1 MKKPKRLFDFL
12 EYQLNNPLDK
22 SINTKYDGKWVS
34 LSTPDFFEKVQIVS
48 RKLIEIGIKKGDKI
62 ALISTQNRTEWC
74 IVDNSILQIGG
85 VTVPI
90 YPTISEKEFQYVLN
104 HSESKIC
111 FVSDKDLFNK
121 IHKIKD
127 KTKLKKIYSFDEFQ
141 NCSNWNL
148 LFENDNKSLQGKVN
162 VKKKEVIPDD
172 LATIIYT
179 SGTTG
184 VPKGVMLTHRNIV
197 SNILSASKRLPPMEN
212 KNKALSFLPLC
223 HIFERIIIYMY
234 YYSRVEIYFAESLE
248 TISENLNEI
257 KPFYMTAVPRL
268 IEKIF
273 DKIEGKAEEFKV
285 VKKSLYKWSIS
296 IADRFEIEKQNRI
309 FYNIKLMI
317 ARFLV
322 FSKWKNALGG
332 KLELICSGSA
342 PLQPRLA
349 KIFTAA
355 GIKIMEGY
363 GLTESSPVISI
374 SEPIKGG
381 TKFGYVGKIIEGI
394 EVKIAK
400 DGEILCKG
408 PNVMK
413 GYYKNSK
420 LTSETIKNGFLH
432 TGDIGK
438 IDKDGFLK
446 ITDRKKQLFKT
457 SGGKY
462 IAPQVIENKM
472 KRSPFIEQI
481 MVIGEGERMPSAII
495 QPDFEYI
502 KKWLQKNK
510 FNFLDDFKNIC
521 EKEEL
526 LIKITHEIDRI
537 NQEFG
542 DWERIKKFELTPQIW
557 SIENGLLTP
566 TMKLKR
572 KSILKKFIH
581 LKEKIY
587 S

>member
-1 MKKPKRLFDFL
+1 MKKPKRLFEFL
-12 EYQLNNPLDK
+12 EYQLENPLGK
-22 SINTKYDGKWVS
+22 SINTKYNGEWES
-34 LSTPDFFEKVQIVS
+34 LSTNDFYEKVQILS

-74 IVDNSILQIGG
+74 IADNSVLQIGA

-90 YPTISEKEFQYVLN
+90 YPTISKSEFQYVLN

-111 FVSDKDLFNK
+111 FVSDKDIFDKVNQ
-121 IHKIKD
+121 IKN
-127 KTKLKKIYSFDEFQ
+127 KTKLEKIYSFEEFE
-141 NCSNWNL
+141 NCKNWNL
-148 LFENDNKSLQGKVN
+148 LFENDNKSLKGELISRMNN
-162 VKKKEVIPDD
+162 VLPDD

-184 VPKGVMLTHRNIV
+184 IPKGVMLTHRNIV
-197 SNILSASKRLPPMEN
+197 SNILSASKRLPSMEN

-248 TISENLNEI
+248 TISENLKEV

-273 DKIEGKAEEFKV
+273 DKIESKAEEFTGI
-285 VKKSLYKWSIS
+285 KKSLYKWSIS
-296 IADRFEIEKQNRI
+296 IADKFSIEKQNGI
-309 FYNIKLMI
+309 FYNFKLEI
-317 ARFLV
+317 AKFLV
-322 FSKWKNALGG
+322 FSKWKSALGG
-332 KLELICSGSA
+332 SLELICSGSA

-355 GIKIMEGY
+355 GIQIIEGY
-363 GLTESSPVISI
+363 GLTETSPVISI
-374 SEPIKGG
+374 SETKKGG

-413 GYYKNSK
+413 GYFKDSK
-420 LTSETIKNGFLH
+420 LTSKTIKNGFLH
-432 TGDIGK
+432 TGDIGE
-438 IDKDGFLK
+438 IDDEGFLK

-462 IAPQVIENKM
+462 IAPQVIENRM

-481 MVIGEGERMPSAII
+481 MVIGEGEKMPSALI

-502 KKWLQKNK
+502 KSWFLKNK
-510 FNFLDDFKNIC
+510 INILDDFEIIC
-521 EKEEL
+521 GNKEL
-526 LIKITHEIDRI
+526 LIKINEEINNI
-537 NQEFG
+537 NKEFG
-542 DWERIKKFELTPQIW
+542 DWERIKKFELTPQVW

-572 KSILKKFIH
+572 KSR
-581 LKEKIY
+581 
-587 S
+587 SSTR

>member
-12 EYQLNNPLDK
+12 ECQLGDPIDK
-22 SINTKYDGKWVS
+22 SINTKYNGKWES
-34 LSTPDFFEKVQIVS
+34 LSTNEFYENVQIIS

-74 IVDNSILQIGG
+74 IADNSILQIGA

-90 YPTISEKEFQYVLN
+90 YPTISKDEFQYVLN

-111 FVSDKDLFNK
+111 FVSDKEIFDK
-121 IHKIKD
+121 INQIMN
-127 KTKLKKIYSFDEFQ
+127 KTKLEKIYSFEKFET
-141 NCSNWNL
+141 CPNWNQ
-148 LFENDNKSLQGKVN
+148 LFENDNKSLKGKVILRMKN
-162 VKKKEVIPDD
+162 VLPDD

-184 VPKGVMLTHRNIV
+184 IPKGVMLTHKNIV
-197 SNILSASKRLPPMEN
+197 SNILSASKRLPNMQN
-212 KNKALSFLPLC
+212 KNRALSFLPLC

-248 TISENLNEI
+248 TISENLKEI

-273 DKIEGKAEEFKV
+273 DKIESKADEFIGI
-285 VKKSLYKWSIS
+285 KKSLYKWSIS
-296 IADRFEIEKQNRI
+296 IADRFSIEKKNSI
-309 FYNIKLMI
+309 FYNFKLEI
-317 ARFLV
+317 ARFFV
-322 FSKWKNALGG
+322 FSKWKKALGG
-332 KLELICSGSA
+332 RLELICSGSA

-355 GIKIMEGY
+355 GIQIMEGY
-363 GLTESSPVISI
+363 GLTETSPVISI
-374 SEPIKGG
+374 SEARKGG

-394 EVKIAK
+394 DVKIAK

-413 GYYKNSK
+413 GYFKDPK
-420 LTSETIKNGFLH
+420 LTSKTIKNGFLH
-432 TGDIGK
+432 TGDIGE
-438 IDKDGFLK
+438 IDNEGFLK

-481 MVIGEGERMPSAII
+481 MVIGEGEKMPSALI
-495 QPDFEYI
+495 QPDFEYV
-502 KKWLQKNK
+502 KNWLPKNQINILD
-510 FNFLDDFKNIC
+510 NFRNIC
-521 EKEEL
+521 ENKEL
-526 LIKITHEIDRI
+526 LIKIDGEIKKI
-537 NQEFG
+537 NKEFG
-542 DWERIKKFELTPQIW
+542 DWERIKKFELTPEIW

-566 TMKLKR
+566 TLKLKR
-572 KSILKKFIH
+572 KSILKKFNY

>member
-34 LSTPDFFEKVQIVS
+34 LSTHDFFEKVQIVS

-111 FVSDKDLFNK
+111 FVSDKDVFDK

-127 KTKLKKIYSFDEFQ
+127 KTKLKKIYSFEEFQ

-148 LFENDNKSLQGKVN
+148 LFENDNKSLQDKVN
-162 VKKKEVIPDD
+162 IKKEEVIPDD

-273 DKIEGKAEEFKV
+273 DKIEGKAEEFKG

-296 IADRFEIEKQNRI
+296 IADRFDIEKQNRI

-481 MVIGEGERMPSAII
+481 MVIGEGEKMPSALI

>member
-1 MKKPKRLFDFL
+1 MKKPKRLFEFL

-22 SINTKYDGKWVS
+22 SINTKYNGKWLS
-34 LSTPDFFEKVQIVS
+34 LSTHDFFEKVQIVS

-111 FVSDKDLFNK
+111 FVSDKDVFDK

-197 SNILSASKRLPPMEN
+197 SNILSASKRLPAMEN

-273 DKIEGKAEEFKV
+273 DKIEGKAEEFKG

-296 IADRFEIEKQNRI
+296 IADRFDIEKQNRI

-420 LTSETIKNGFLH
+420 LTSETIKNNFLH

-481 MVIGEGERMPSAII
+481 MVIGEGEKMPSALI

-502 KKWLQKNK
+502 KKWLRKNK

-521 EKEEL
+521 EKKEL
-526 LIKITHEIDRI
+526 LIKITREIDKI
-537 NQEFG
+537 NEEFG
-542 DWERIKKFELTPQIW
+542 DWERIKKFELTPQKW

>member
-1 MKKPKRLFDFL
+1 VKKPKRLFDFL
-12 EYQLNNPLDK
+12 EYQLENPLDK
-22 SINTKYDGKWVS
+22 SINTKYEGKWES
-34 LSTPDFFEKVQIVS
+34 LSTTDFYEKVQIIS

-74 IVDNSILQIGG
+74 IADNSILQIGA

-90 YPTISEKEFQYVLN
+90 YPTISINEFQYVLN

-111 FVSDKDLFNK
+111 FVSDKDIFNK
-121 IHKIKD
+121 INQIKK
-127 KTKLKKIYSFDEFQ
+127 KTKLEKIYSFEKFQ
-141 NCSNWNL
+141 NCPSWNQ
-148 LFENDNKSLQGKVN
+148 LFENDNKSMKG
-162 VKKKEVIPDD
+162 EVILRMNNVSPDD

-184 VPKGVMLTHRNIV
+184 IPKGVMLTHKNIV
-197 SNILSASKRLPPMEN
+197 SNILSASKRLPPMED

-248 TISENLNEI
+248 TISENLKEVR
-257 KPFYMTAVPRL
+257 PFYMTAVPRL

-273 DKIEGKAEEFKV
+273 DKIESKAEGFTGI
-285 VKKSLYKWSIS
+285 KKSLYKWSIS
-296 IADRFEIEKQNRI
+296 IADRFSIERRNGTL
-309 FYNIKLMI
+309 YNLKLKL
-317 ARFLV
+317 AKFLV
-322 FSKWKNALGG
+322 FSKWKSALGG
-332 KLELICSGSA
+332 RLELICSGSA
-342 PLQPRLA
+342 PLQPRLS

-355 GIKIMEGY
+355 GIQIMEGY
-363 GLTESSPVISI
+363 GLTETSPVISI
-374 SEPIKGG
+374 SESKKGG

-413 GYYKNSK
+413 GYFKDPK
-420 LTSETIKNGFLH
+420 LTSKTIKNGFLH
-432 TGDIGK
+432 TGDIGE
-438 IDKDGFLK
+438 IDNEGFLK

-462 IAPQVIENKM
+462 IAPQVIENRM

-481 MVIGEGERMPSAII
+481 MVIGEGEKMPSALI

-502 KKWLQKNK
+502 KNWLPGNKTKN
-510 FNFLDDFKNIC
+510 LDDFKNIC
-521 EKEEL
+521 KNKEL
-526 LIKITHEIDRI
+526 LIKIDEEIRKI
-537 NQEFG
+537 NNEFG
-542 DWERIKKFELTPQIW
+542 DWERIKKFELTPEIW
-557 SIENGLLTP
+557 SIDNGLLTP

-572 KSILKKFIH
+572 KSIIKKFIH

-587 S
+587 T

>member
-12 EYQLNNPLDK
+12 EYQLNNPLEK

-34 LSTPDFFEKVQIVS
+34 LSTHDFFEKVQIVS

-111 FVSDKDLFNK
+111 FVSDKDVFDK
-121 IHKIKD
+121 INKIKD
-127 KTKLKKIYSFDEFQ
+127 KTKLKKIYSFEEFQ

-162 VKKKEVIPDD
+162 IKKEEVIPDD

-273 DKIEGKAEEFKV
+273 DKIEGKAEEFKG

-296 IADRFEIEKQNRI
+296 IADRFDIKKQNRI
-309 FYNIKLMI
+309 FYNIKLRL

-342 PLQPRLA
+342 PLQPRLT

-355 GIKIMEGY
+355 GIRIMEGY

-381 TKFGYVGKIIEGI
+381 TKFGYVGKIIEGV

-481 MVIGEGERMPSAII
+481 MVIGEGEKMPSALI

-510 FNFLDDFKNIC
+510 FNFLNDFKDIC
-521 EKEEL
+521 KKEEL
-526 LIKITHEIDRI
+526 LIKITNEIDKI
-537 NQEFG
+537 NEEFG
-542 DWERIKKFELTPQIW
+542 DWERIKKFELTPEIW

>member
-34 LSTPDFFEKVQIVS
+34 LSTHDFFEKVQIVS

-111 FVSDKDLFNK
+111 FVSDKNVFDK

-162 VKKKEVIPDD
+162 LKKKEVISDD

-273 DKIEGKAEEFKV
+273 DKIEGKAEEFKG

-296 IADRFEIEKQNRI
+296 IADRFDIEKQNRI

-420 LTSETIKNGFLH
+420 LTSETIKNDFLH

-481 MVIGEGERMPSAII
+481 MVIGEGEKMPSALI

-521 EKEEL
+521 KKEEL
-526 LIKITHEIDRI
+526 LIKITREIDKI
-537 NQEFG
+537 NEEFG

>member
-34 LSTPDFFEKVQIVS
+34 LSTHDFFEKVQIVS

-111 FVSDKDLFNK
+111 FVSDKDVFDK

-273 DKIEGKAEEFKV
+273 DKIEGKAEEFKG

-296 IADRFEIEKQNRI
+296 IADRFDIEKQNRI

-420 LTSETIKNGFLH
+420 LTSETIKNDFLH
-432 TGDIGK
+432 TGDIGE

-481 MVIGEGERMPSAII
+481 MVIGEGEKMPSALI

-521 EKEEL
+521 KKEEL
-526 LIKITHEIDRI
+526 LIKITHEIDKI

>member
-34 LSTPDFFEKVQIVS
+34 LSTHDFFEKVQIVS

-111 FVSDKDLFNK
+111 FVSDKDVFDK

-162 VKKKEVIPDD
+162 IKKKEVIPDD

-273 DKIEGKAEEFKV
+273 DKIEGKAEEFKG

-296 IADRFEIEKQNRI
+296 IADRFDIEKQNRI

-481 MVIGEGERMPSAII
+481 MVIGEGEKMPSALI

-521 EKEEL
+521 KKEEL
-526 LIKITHEIDRI
+526 LIKITHEIDKI
-537 NQEFG
+537 NEEFG

>member
-12 EYQLNNPLDK
+12 EYQLNYPLDK

-34 LSTPDFFEKVQIVS
+34 LSTHDFFEKVQVVS

-111 FVSDKDLFNK
+111 FVSDKDVFDK

-273 DKIEGKAEEFKV
+273 DKIEGKAEEFKG

-296 IADRFEIEKQNRI
+296 IADRFDIEKQNRI

-349 KIFTAA
+349 RIFTAA

-481 MVIGEGERMPSAII
+481 MVIGEGEKMPSALI

-526 LIKITHEIDRI
+526 LIKITREIDKI

-572 KSILKKFIH
+572 KSILKKYIH

>member
-34 LSTPDFFEKVQIVS
+34 LSTHDFFEKVQIVS

-111 FVSDKDLFNK
+111 FVSDKDVFDK

-127 KTKLKKIYSFDEFQ
+127 KTKLKKIYSFEEFQ

-162 VKKKEVIPDD
+162 IKKEEVIPDD

-257 KPFYMTAVPRL
+257 RPFYMTAVPRL

-273 DKIEGKAEEFKV
+273 DKIEGKAEEFKG

-296 IADRFEIEKQNRI
+296 IADRFDIEKQNRI

-420 LTSETIKNGFLH
+420 LTSETIKNDFLH

-481 MVIGEGERMPSAII
+481 MVIGEGEKMPSALI

-521 EKEEL
+521 KKEEL
-526 LIKITHEIDRI
+526 LIKITREIDKI
-537 NQEFG
+537 NEEFG

>member
-12 EYQLNNPLDK
+12 EYQLATPLEK
-22 SINTKYDGKWVS
+22 SINTKYNGNWES
-34 LSTPDFFEKVQIVS
+34 MSTKDFYEKVQVIS
-48 RKLIEIGIKKGDKI
+48 RKLVEIGVKKGDKI

-74 IVDNSILQIGG
+74 IVDNSILQIGA

-90 YPTISEKEFQYVLN
+90 YPTISKSEFQYVLN
-104 HSESKIC
+104 HSESKMC
-111 FVSDKDLFNK
+111 FVSDKDIFDK
-121 IHKIKD
+121 VDQIKSE
-127 KTKLKKIYSFDEFQ
+127 TKLEKIYSFDEFE
-141 NCSNWNL
+141 NCTNWNL
-148 LFENDNKSLQGKVN
+148 LFENDDKSLNNKVN
-162 VKKKEVIPDD
+162 FRMKNVLPSD

-184 VPKGVMLTHRNIV
+184 TPKGVMLTHENMV
-197 SNILSASKRLPPMEN
+197 SNILSASKRLPDMEN
-212 KNKALSFLPLC
+212 KNRAISFLPLC

-234 YYSRVEIYFAESLE
+234 YYSRVEIYFAESLDS
-248 TISENLNEI
+248 ISDNLKEV
-257 KPFYMTAVPRL
+257 KPYYMTAVPRL

-273 DKIEGKAEEFKV
+273 DKIEGKAEEFRGI
-285 VKKSLYKWSIS
+285 KKSLYKWSIS
-296 IADRFEIEKQNRI
+296 IADRFDIEKKNGI
-309 FYNIKLMI
+309 FYNFKLEI
-317 ARFLV
+317 AKYLV
-322 FSKWKNALGG
+322 FSKWKQALGG

-355 GIKIMEGY
+355 GIQIMEGY

-374 SEPIKGG
+374 SESKKGG

-413 GYYKNSK
+413 GYFKDSK
-420 LTSETIKNGFLH
+420 LTSKTIKNGFLH
-432 TGDIGK
+432 TGDIGEF
-438 IDKDGFLK
+438 DKDGFLK

-481 MVIGEGERMPSAII
+481 MVIGEGEKMPSALI
-495 QPDFEYI
+495 QPDFEYVRNWLLKNKSTFSDDLKNISTNKDLLLKIELEI
-502 KKWLQKNK
+502 KK
-510 FNFLDDFKNIC
+510 
-521 EKEEL
+521 
-526 LIKITHEIDRI
+526 I
-537 NQEFG
+537 NEEFG
-542 DWERIKKFELTPQIW
+542 DWERIKKFEITPEIW
-557 SIENGLLTP
+557 TIENGLLTP

-572 KSILKKFIH
+572 KAIIRKFIH

-587 S
+587 N

>member
-1 MKKPKRLFDFL
+1 MKKPKRLFEFL
-12 EYQLNNPLDK
+12 EYQLENPLGK
-22 SINTKYDGKWVS
+22 SINTKYNGEWES
-34 LSTPDFFEKVQIVS
+34 LSTNDFYEKVQILS

-74 IVDNSILQIGG
+74 IADNSVLQIGA

-90 YPTISEKEFQYVLN
+90 YPTISKSEFQYVLN

-111 FVSDKDLFNK
+111 FVSDKDIFDKVN
-121 IHKIKD
+121 HIKN
-127 KTKLKKIYSFDEFQ
+127 KTKLEKIYSFEEFE
-141 NCSNWNL
+141 NCKNWNL
-148 LFENDNKSLQGKVN
+148 LFENDNKSLKGELISRMNN
-162 VKKKEVIPDD
+162 VLPDD

-184 VPKGVMLTHRNIV
+184 IPKGVMLTHRNIV
-197 SNILSASKRLPPMEN
+197 SNILSASKRLPSMEN

-248 TISENLNEI
+248 TISENLKEV

-273 DKIEGKAEEFKV
+273 DKIESKAEEFTGI
-285 VKKSLYKWSIS
+285 KKSLYKWSIS
-296 IADRFEIEKQNRI
+296 IADKFSIEKQNGI
-309 FYNIKLMI
+309 FYNFKLEI
-317 ARFLV
+317 AKFLV
-322 FSKWKNALGG
+322 FSKWKSALGAS
-332 KLELICSGSA
+332 LELICSGSA

-355 GIKIMEGY
+355 GIQIIEGY
-363 GLTESSPVISI
+363 GLTETSPVISI
-374 SEPIKGG
+374 SETKKGG

-413 GYYKNSK
+413 GYFKDSK
-420 LTSETIKNGFLH
+420 LTSKTIENGFLH
-432 TGDIGK
+432 TGDIGE
-438 IDKDGFLK
+438 IDDEGFLK

-462 IAPQVIENKM
+462 IAPQVIENRM

-481 MVIGEGERMPSAII
+481 MVIGEGEKMPSALI

-502 KKWLQKNK
+502 KSWFLKNK
-510 FNFLDDFKNIC
+510 INILDDFEIIC
-521 EKEEL
+521 GNKEL
-526 LIKITHEIDRI
+526 LIKINEEINNI
-537 NQEFG
+537 NKEFG
-542 DWERIKKFELTPQIW
+542 DWERIKKFELTPQVW

-572 KSILKKFIH
+572 KSIIKEFIH

-587 S
+587 N

>member
-12 EYQLNNPLDK
+12 KYQLENPLNK
-22 SINTKYDGKWVS
+22 SINTKYNGEWES
-34 LSTPDFFEKVQIVS
+34 LSTNDFYEKVQIIS
-48 RKLIEIGIKKGDKI
+48 RKLIEVGIKKGDKV

-74 IVDNSILQIGG
+74 IIDNSVLQIGA

-90 YPTISEKEFQYVLN
+90 YPTISKNEFQYVLN

-111 FVSDKDLFNK
+111 FVSDKDIFDK
-121 IHKIKD
+121 INQIINE
-127 KTKLKKIYSFDEFQ
+127 TRLEKIYSFEEFE

-148 LFENDNKSLQGKVN
+148 LFENDDKSIENELNFRMKN
-162 VKKKEVIPDD
+162 VLPDD

-184 VPKGVMLTHRNIV
+184 IPKGVMLTHRNIV
-197 SNILSASKRLPPMEN
+197 SNILSASKRLPPMKN

-248 TISENLNEI
+248 TISENLSEV

-273 DKIEGKAEEFKV
+273 DKIESKAGELKGI
-285 VKKSLYKWSIS
+285 KKSLYKWSIS
-296 IADRFEIEKQNRI
+296 IADEFNIEKQNGI
-309 FYNIKLMI
+309 FYDFKLKI

-322 FSKWKNALGG
+322 FSKWKSALGG

-355 GIKIMEGY
+355 GIQIMEGY

-374 SEPIKGG
+374 SEAKKGG

-413 GYYKNSK
+413 GYFKDSK
-420 LTSETIKNGFLH
+420 LTAKTIKNGFLY
-432 TGDIGK
+432 TGDIGE
-438 IDKDGFLK
+438 IDKEGFLK

-472 KRSPFIEQI
+472 KRSPFIEQV
-481 MVIGEGERMPSAII
+481 MVIGEGEKMPSALI
-495 QPDFEYI
+495 QPDFQYV
-502 KKWLQKNK
+502 KNWLLNNK
-510 FNFLDDFKNIC
+510 FPFSDDLKKIC
-521 EKEEL
+521 LNNEL
-526 LIKITHEIDRI
+526 LTKINLEINKI
-537 NQEFG
+537 NEEFG
-542 DWERIKKFELTPQIW
+542 DWERIKKFELTPEIW

-572 KSILKKFIH
+572 KSIMEKFIH

-587 S
+587 N

>member
-12 EYQLNNPLDK
+12 EYQLENPLDK
-22 SINTKYDGKWVS
+22 SINTKYEGKWES
-34 LSTPDFFEKVQIVS
+34 LSTIDFYEKVQIIS

-74 IVDNSILQIGG
+74 IADNSIMQIGA

-90 YPTISEKEFQYVLN
+90 YPTISINEFEYVLN

-111 FVSDKDLFNK
+111 FVSDKDIFNK
-121 IHKIKD
+121 INQIKE
-127 KTKLKKIYSFDEFQ
+127 KTKLKKIYSFEEFE
-141 NCSNWNL
+141 NCQNWNL
-148 LFENDNKSLQGKVN
+148 LFENDNKSIKG
-162 VKKKEVIPDD
+162 EVISRMNNVCPDD

-184 VPKGVMLTHRNIV
+184 IPKGVMLTHKNIV
-197 SNILSASKRLPPMEN
+197 SNILSASKRLPTMEN

-248 TISENLNEI
+248 TISENLKEVR
-257 KPFYMTAVPRL
+257 PFYMTAVPRL

-273 DKIEGKAEEFKV
+273 DKIESKAEGFTGI
-285 VKKSLYKWSIS
+285 KKGLYQWSIS
-296 IADRFEIEKQNRI
+296 IADRFSIERQNGT
-309 FYNIKLMI
+309 FYNFKLKL
-317 ARFLV
+317 AKFLV
-322 FSKWKNALGG
+322 FSKWKSALGG
-332 KLELICSGSA
+332 RLELICSGSA

-355 GIKIMEGY
+355 GIQIIEGY
-363 GLTESSPVISI
+363 GLTETSPVISI
-374 SEPIKGG
+374 SESKKGG

-413 GYYKNSK
+413 GYFKDPK
-420 LTSETIKNGFLH
+420 LTSKTIKKGFLH
-432 TGDIGK
+432 TGDIGE
-438 IDKDGFLK
+438 IDNEGFLK

-462 IAPQVIENKM
+462 IAPQVIENRM

-481 MVIGEGERMPSAII
+481 MVIGEGEKMPSALI

-502 KKWLQKNK
+502 KNWLPGNK
-510 FNFLDDFKNIC
+510 TKILDDFKKIC
-521 EKEEL
+521 KNKEL
-526 LIKITHEIDRI
+526 LIKIEEEIRKI
-537 NQEFG
+537 NNEFG
-542 DWERIKKFELTPQIW
+542 DWERIKKFELTPEIW

-572 KSILKKFIH
+572 KYIIKKFIH

-587 S
+587 T

>member
-1 MKKPKRLFDFL
+1 MKKPKRLFEFL
-12 EYQLNNPLDK
+12 EYQLENPLVK
-22 SINTKYDGKWVS
+22 SINTKYNGKWES
-34 LSTPDFFEKVQIVS
+34 LSTNDFYKKVQILS
-48 RKLIEIGIKKGDKI
+48 RKLIEIGIKKGEKI
-62 ALISTQNRTEWC
+62 GLISTQNRTEWC
-74 IVDNSILQIGG
+74 IADNSVLQIGA

-90 YPTISEKEFQYVLN
+90 YPTISKNEFQYVLN

-111 FVSDKDLFNK
+111 FVSDKDIFDKVNE
-121 IHKIKD
+121 IKD
-127 KTKLKKIYSFDEFQ
+127 KTKLQEIYSFEEFE
-141 NCSNWNL
+141 NCPNWNL
-148 LFENDNKSLQGKVN
+148 LFENDNKSLEG
-162 VKKKEVIPDD
+162 EVILRMNNVLPDD

-184 VPKGVMLTHRNIV
+184 IPKGVMLTHRNIV

-248 TISENLNEI
+248 TISENLKEV

-273 DKIEGKAEEFKV
+273 DKIESKAEEFIGI
-285 VKKSLYKWSIS
+285 KKGLYKWCIS
-296 IADRFEIEKQNRI
+296 IADRFSIEKQNGI
-309 FYNIKLMI
+309 FYNFKLEI

-332 KLELICSGSA
+332 RLELICSGSA

-355 GIKIMEGY
+355 GIQIMEGY
-363 GLTESSPVISI
+363 GLTETSPVISI
-374 SEPIKGG
+374 SEAKKGG
-381 TKFGYVGKIIEGI
+381 TKFGCVGKIIEGI

-413 GYYKNSK
+413 GYFKDPK
-420 LTSETIKNGFLH
+420 LTSKTIKNGFLH
-432 TGDIGK
+432 TGDIGE
-438 IDKDGFLK
+438 IDNEGFLK

-462 IAPQVIENKM
+462 IAPQVIENRM

-481 MVIGEGERMPSAII
+481 IVIGEGEKMPSALI
-495 QPDFEYI
+495 QPDFVYI
-502 KKWLQKNK
+502 KSWLLKNK
-510 FNFLDDFKNIC
+510 TNVLDDFKNIC
-521 EKEEL
+521 ENKEL
-526 LIKITHEIDRI
+526 LFKIDEEIKKI
-537 NQEFG
+537 NKEFG
-542 DWERIKKFELTPQIW
+542 DWERIKRFELTPEIW

-572 KSILKKFIH
+572 KSILRKFIH

-587 S
+587 T

>member
-34 LSTPDFFEKVQIVS
+34 LSTHDFFEKVQIVS

-111 FVSDKDLFNK
+111 FVSDKDVFDK

-257 KPFYMTAVPRL
+257 KPFYITAVPRL

-273 DKIEGKAEEFKV
+273 DKIEGKAEEFKG

-296 IADRFEIEKQNRI
+296 IADRFDIEKQNRI

-420 LTSETIKNGFLH
+420 LTAETIKNDFLH

-481 MVIGEGERMPSAII
+481 MVIGEGEKMPSALI

-502 KKWLQKNK
+502 KKWLRKNK

-521 EKEEL
+521 EKKEL
-526 LIKITHEIDRI
+526 LIKITREIDKI
-537 NQEFG
+537 NEEFG

>member
-22 SINTKYDGKWVS
+22 SINTKYDGKWES
-34 LSTPDFFEKVQIVS
+34 LSTHDFFEKVQIVS

-90 YPTISEKEFQYVLN
+90 YPTISEKEYQYVLN

-111 FVSDKDLFNK
+111 FVSDKDVFDK

-127 KTKLKKIYSFDEFQ
+127 KTKLKKIYSFEEFQ

-162 VKKKEVIPDD
+162 IKKEEVIPDD

-197 SNILSASKRLPPMEN
+197 SNILSASTRLPPMEN

-257 KPFYMTAVPRL
+257 RPFYMTAVPRL

-273 DKIEGKAEEFKV
+273 DKIEGKAEELRG

-296 IADRFEIEKQNRI
+296 IADKFDIEKQNRI

-481 MVIGEGERMPSAII
+481 MVIGEGEKMPSAII

-521 EKEEL
+521 KKEEL
-526 LIKITHEIDRI
+526 LIKITREIDKI
-537 NQEFG
+537 NEEFG

-587 S
+587 T

>member
-1 MKKPKRLFDFL
+1 MKKPKRLFEFL
-12 EYQLNNPLDK
+12 EYQLENPLGK
-22 SINTKYDGKWVS
+22 SINTKYNGEWES
-34 LSTPDFFEKVQIVS
+34 LSTNDFYEKVQILS

-74 IVDNSILQIGG
+74 IADNSVLQIGA

-90 YPTISEKEFQYVLN
+90 YPTISKGEFQYVLN

-111 FVSDKDLFNK
+111 FVSDKDIFDKVNQ
-121 IHKIKD
+121 IKN
-127 KTKLKKIYSFDEFQ
+127 KTKLEKIYSFEEFE
-141 NCSNWNL
+141 NCKNWNL
-148 LFENDNKSLQGKVN
+148 LFENDNKSLKGELISRMNN
-162 VKKKEVIPDD
+162 VLPDD

-184 VPKGVMLTHRNIV
+184 IPKGVMLTHRNIV
-197 SNILSASKRLPPMEN
+197 SNILSASKRLPSMEN

-234 YYSRVEIYFAESLE
+234 YFSRVEIYFAESLE
-248 TISENLNEI
+248 TISENLKEV

-273 DKIEGKAEEFKV
+273 DKIESKAEEFTGI
-285 VKKSLYKWSIS
+285 KKSLYKWSIS
-296 IADRFEIEKQNRI
+296 IADKFSIEKQNGI
-309 FYNIKLMI
+309 FYNFKLEI
-317 ARFLV
+317 SKFLV
-322 FSKWKNALGG
+322 FSKWKSALGG
-332 KLELICSGSA
+332 SLELICSGSA
-342 PLQPRLA
+342 PLQPRLV

-355 GIKIMEGY
+355 GIQIIEGY
-363 GLTESSPVISI
+363 GLTETSPVISI
-374 SEPIKGG
+374 SETKKGG

-413 GYYKNSK
+413 GYFKDSK
-420 LTSETIKNGFLH
+420 LTSKTIKNGFLH
-432 TGDIGK
+432 TGDIGE
-438 IDKDGFLK
+438 IDDEGFLK

-462 IAPQVIENKM
+462 IAPQVIENRM

-481 MVIGEGERMPSAII
+481 MVIGEGEKMPSALI

-502 KKWLQKNK
+502 KSWFLKNK
-510 FNFLDDFKNIC
+510 INILDDFEIIC
-521 EKEEL
+521 GNKEL
-526 LIKITHEIDRI
+526 LIKINEEINNI
-537 NQEFG
+537 NKEFG
-542 DWERIKKFELTPQIW
+542 DWERIKKFELTPQVW

-572 KSILKKFIH
+572 KSIIKEFIH

-587 S
+587 N

>member
-12 EYQLNNPLDK
+12 EYQLNNPLEK

-34 LSTPDFFEKVQIVS
+34 LSTHDFFEKVQIVS

-111 FVSDKDLFNK
+111 FVSDKDVFDK

-273 DKIEGKAEEFKV
+273 DKIEGKAEEFKG

-296 IADRFEIEKQNRI
+296 IADRFDIEKQNRF

-420 LTSETIKNGFLH
+420 LTSETIKKDFLH

-481 MVIGEGERMPSAII
+481 MVIGEGEKMPSALI

-510 FNFLDDFKNIC
+510 FNFLDDFKDIC
-521 EKEEL
+521 KKEEL
-526 LIKITHEIDRI
+526 LIKITHEIDKI

-572 KSILKKFIH
+572 KSILKKYIH

>member
-1 MKKPKRLFDFL
+1 VKEPKRLFDFL
-12 EYQLNNPLDK
+12 EYQLENPLNK
-22 SINTKYDGKWVS
+22 SINTKYKGKWES
-34 LSTPDFFEKVQIVS
+34 LRTKAFYEKVQIVS
-48 RKLIEIGIKKGDKI
+48 RKFIEIGIKKGDKI

-74 IVDNSILQIGG
+74 IVDNSVLQIGAI
-85 VTVPI
+85 TVPI
-90 YPTISEKEFQYVLN
+90 YPTISKKEFEYVLR

-111 FVSDKDLFNK
+111 FVSDKNIFDKVNQ
-121 IHKIKD
+121 IKN
-127 KTKLKKIYSFDEFQ
+127 KTKLQKIYSFDKFK
-141 NCSNWNL
+141 NCPSWNL
-148 LFENDNKSLQGKVN
+148 LFENDKKSLQSEVN
-162 VKKKEVIPDD
+162 IKKGQVLPDD

-184 VPKGVMLTHRNIV
+184 IPKGVMLTHRNIV

-248 TISENLNEI
+248 TIPENLNEV

-273 DKIEGKAEEFKV
+273 DKIESKAEELKGI
-285 VKKSLYKWSIS
+285 KKSLYKWSIS
-296 IADRFEIEKQNRI
+296 IADRFDIEKQNRI
-309 FYNIKLMI
+309 FYNIKLKI

-322 FSKWKNALGG
+322 FSKWKSAFGG

-355 GIKIMEGY
+355 GIQIMEGY
-363 GLTESSPVISI
+363 GLTETSPVISI
-374 SEPIKGG
+374 SEAKRGG

-413 GYYKNSK
+413 GYFKDSK
-420 LTSETIKNGFLH
+420 LTSKTIKNGFLH
-432 TGDIGK
+432 TGDIGE
-438 IDKDGFLK
+438 IDKEGFLK

-481 MVIGEGERMPSAII
+481 MVIGEGEKMPSALI

-502 KKWLQKNK
+502 KNWFLKNK
-510 FNFLDDFKNIC
+510 TEFLDNFKNIC
-521 EKEEL
+521 KNKEL
-526 LIKITHEIDRI
+526 LVKIDEEIDKI
-537 NQEFG
+537 NKDFG
-542 DWERIKKFELTPQIW
+542 DWERIKKFELTPEIW

-572 KSILKKFIH
+572 KKILKKFTH
-581 LKEKIY
+581 LKKKIY
-587 S
+587 D

>member
-1 MKKPKRLFDFL
+1 MKKPKRLFEFL
-12 EYQLNNPLDK
+12 EYQLENPLGK
-22 SINTKYDGKWVS
+22 SINTKYNGEWES
-34 LSTPDFFEKVQIVS
+34 LSTNDFYEKVQILS

-74 IVDNSILQIGG
+74 IADNSVLQIGA

-90 YPTISEKEFQYVLN
+90 YPTISKSEFQYVLN

-111 FVSDKDLFNK
+111 FVSDKDIFDKVNQ
-121 IHKIKD
+121 IKN
-127 KTKLKKIYSFDEFQ
+127 KTKLEKIYSFEEFE
-141 NCSNWNL
+141 NCKNWNL
-148 LFENDNKSLQGKVN
+148 LFENDNKSLKGELISRMNN
-162 VKKKEVIPDD
+162 VLPDD

-184 VPKGVMLTHRNIV
+184 IPKGVMLTHRNIV
-197 SNILSASKRLPPMEN
+197 SNILSASKRLPSMEN

-248 TISENLNEI
+248 TISENLKEV

-273 DKIEGKAEEFKV
+273 DKIESKAEEFTGI
-285 VKKSLYKWSIS
+285 KKSLYKWSIS
-296 IADRFEIEKQNRI
+296 IADKFSIEKQNGI
-309 FYNIKLMI
+309 FYNFKLEI
-317 ARFLV
+317 AKFLV
-322 FSKWKNALGG
+322 FSKWKSALGG
-332 KLELICSGSA
+332 SLELICSGSA

-355 GIKIMEGY
+355 GIQIIEGY
-363 GLTESSPVISI
+363 GLTETSPVISI
-374 SEPIKGG
+374 SETKKGG

-413 GYYKNSK
+413 GYFKDSK
-420 LTSETIKNGFLH
+420 LTSKTIKNGFLH
-432 TGDIGK
+432 TGDIGE
-438 IDKDGFLK
+438 IDDEGFLK

-462 IAPQVIENKM
+462 IAPQVIENRM

-481 MVIGEGERMPSAII
+481 MVIGEGEKMPSALI

-502 KKWLQKNK
+502 KSWFLKNK
-510 FNFLDDFKNIC
+510 INILDDFEIIC
-521 EKEEL
+521 GNKEL
-526 LIKITHEIDRI
+526 LIKINEEINNI
-537 NQEFG
+537 NKEFG
-542 DWERIKKFELTPQIW
+542 DWERIKKFELTPQVW

-572 KSILKKFIH
+572 KSIIKEFIH

-587 S
+587 N

>member
-22 SINTKYDGKWVS
+22 SINTKYDGKWIS
-34 LSTPDFFEKVQIVS
+34 LSTHDFFEKVQIIS

-111 FVSDKDLFNK
+111 FVSDKDVFDK

-127 KTKLKKIYSFDEFQ
+127 KTKLKKIYSFEEFQ

-273 DKIEGKAEEFKV
+273 DKIEGKAEELRG

-296 IADRFEIEKQNRI
+296 IADRFDIEKQNRI

-481 MVIGEGERMPSAII
+481 MVIGEGEKMPSALI

-521 EKEEL
+521 KKEEL
-526 LIKITHEIDRI
+526 LIKITHEIDKI
-537 NQEFG
+537 NEEFG
-542 DWERIKKFELTPQIW
+542 DWEKIKKFELTPQIW

>member
-22 SINTKYDGKWVS
+22 SITTKYDGKWES
-34 LSTPDFFEKVQIVS
+34 LSTHDFFEKVQIVS

-111 FVSDKDLFNK
+111 FVSDKDVFDK

-273 DKIEGKAEEFKV
+273 DKIEGKAEEFKG

-296 IADRFEIEKQNRI
+296 IADRFDIEKQNRI

-481 MVIGEGERMPSAII
+481 MVIGEGEKMPSALI

-510 FNFLDDFKNIC
+510 FNFLDDFINIC
-521 EKEEL
+521 KKEEL
-526 LIKITHEIDRI
+526 LIKITHEIDKI

>member
-34 LSTPDFFEKVQIVS
+34 LSTHDFFEKVQIVS

-111 FVSDKDLFNK
+111 FVSDKDVFDK

-273 DKIEGKAEEFKV
+273 DKIEGKAEEFKG

-296 IADRFEIEKQNRI
+296 IADRFDIEKQNRI

-481 MVIGEGERMPSAII
+481 MVIGEGEKMPSALI

-502 KKWLQKNK
+502 KKWLRKNK

-521 EKEEL
+521 EKKEL
-526 LIKITHEIDRI
+526 LIKITREIDKI
-537 NQEFG
+537 NEEFG

>member
-22 SINTKYDGKWVS
+22 SINTKYDGKWES
-34 LSTPDFFEKVQIVS
+34 LSTHDFFEKVQIVS

-111 FVSDKDLFNK
+111 FVSDKDVFDK

-162 VKKKEVIPDD
+162 IKKEEVIPDD

-273 DKIEGKAEEFKV
+273 DKIEGKAEEFKG

-296 IADRFEIEKQNRI
+296 IADRFDIEKQNRI

-481 MVIGEGERMPSAII
+481 MVIGEGEKMPSALI

-526 LIKITHEIDRI
+526 LIKITHEIDKI

-542 DWERIKKFELTPQIW
+542 DWERIKKFELTPEIW

>member
-1 MKKPKRLFDFL
+1 MKKPKRLFEFL
-12 EYQLNNPLDK
+12 EYQLENPLGK
-22 SINTKYDGKWVS
+22 SINTKYNGEWES
-34 LSTPDFFEKVQIVS
+34 LSTNDFYEKVQILS

-74 IVDNSILQIGG
+74 IADNSVLQIGA

-90 YPTISEKEFQYVLN
+90 YPTISKSEFQYVLN

-111 FVSDKDLFNK
+111 FVSDKDIFDKVNQ
-121 IHKIKD
+121 IKN
-127 KTKLKKIYSFDEFQ
+127 KTKLEKIYSFEEFE
-141 NCSNWNL
+141 NCKNWNL
-148 LFENDNKSLQGKVN
+148 LFENDNKSLKGELISKMNN
-162 VKKKEVIPDD
+162 VLPDD

-184 VPKGVMLTHRNIV
+184 IPKGVMLTHRNIV
-197 SNILSASKRLPPMEN
+197 SNILSASKRLPSMEN

-248 TISENLNEI
+248 TISENLKEV

-273 DKIEGKAEEFKV
+273 DKIESKAEEFTGI
-285 VKKSLYKWSIS
+285 KKSLYKWSIS
-296 IADRFEIEKQNRI
+296 IADRFSIEKQNGI
-309 FYNIKLMI
+309 FYNFKLEI
-317 ARFLV
+317 AKFLV
-322 FSKWKNALGG
+322 FSKWKSALGG
-332 KLELICSGSA
+332 SLELICSGSA

-355 GIKIMEGY
+355 GIQIIEGY
-363 GLTESSPVISI
+363 GLTETSPVISI
-374 SEPIKGG
+374 SETKKGG

-413 GYYKNSK
+413 GYFKDSK
-420 LTSETIKNGFLH
+420 LTSKTIKNGFLH
-432 TGDIGK
+432 TGDIGE
-438 IDKDGFLK
+438 IDDEGFLK

-462 IAPQVIENKM
+462 IAPQVIENRM

-481 MVIGEGERMPSAII
+481 MVIGEGEKMPSALI

-502 KKWLQKNK
+502 KNWFLKNK
-510 FNFLDDFKNIC
+510 TNILDDFEIIC
-521 EKEEL
+521 GNKEL
-526 LIKITHEIDRI
+526 LIKINEEIKNI
-537 NQEFG
+537 NKEFG
-542 DWERIKKFELTPQIW
+542 DWERIKKFELTPQVW

-572 KSILKKFIH
+572 KSIIKKFIH

-587 S
+587 N

>member
-1 MKKPKRLFDFL
+1 MKKPKRLFEFL
-12 EYQLNNPLDK
+12 EYQLENPLGK
-22 SINTKYDGKWVS
+22 SINTKYNGEWES
-34 LSTPDFFEKVQIVS
+34 LSTNDFYEKVQILS

-74 IVDNSILQIGG
+74 IADNSVLQIGA

-90 YPTISEKEFQYVLN
+90 YPTISKSEFQYVLN

-111 FVSDKDLFNK
+111 FVSDKDIFDKVNQ
-121 IHKIKD
+121 IKN
-127 KTKLKKIYSFDEFQ
+127 KTKLEKIYSFEEFE
-141 NCSNWNL
+141 NCKNWNL
-148 LFENDNKSLQGKVN
+148 LFENDNKSLKGELISKMNN
-162 VKKKEVIPDD
+162 VLPDD

-184 VPKGVMLTHRNIV
+184 IPKGVMLTHRNIV
-197 SNILSASKRLPPMEN
+197 SNILSASKRLPSMEN

-248 TISENLNEI
+248 TISENLKEV

-273 DKIEGKAEEFKV
+273 DKIESKAEEFTGI
-285 VKKSLYKWSIS
+285 KKSLYKWSIS
-296 IADRFEIEKQNRI
+296 IADRFSIEKQNGI
-309 FYNIKLMI
+309 FYNFKLEI
-317 ARFLV
+317 AKFLV
-322 FSKWKNALGG
+322 FSKWKSALGG
-332 KLELICSGSA
+332 SLELICSGSA

-355 GIKIMEGY
+355 GIQIIEGY
-363 GLTESSPVISI
+363 GLTETSPVISI
-374 SEPIKGG
+374 SETKKGG

-413 GYYKNSK
+413 GYFKDSK
-420 LTSETIKNGFLH
+420 LTSKTIKNGFLH
-432 TGDIGK
+432 TGDIGE
-438 IDKDGFLK
+438 IDDEGFLK

-462 IAPQVIENKM
+462 IAPQVIENRM

-481 MVIGEGERMPSAII
+481 MVIGEGEKMPSALI

-502 KKWLQKNK
+502 KNWFLKNK
-510 FNFLDDFKNIC
+510 TNVLDDFEIIC
-521 EKEEL
+521 GNKEL
-526 LIKITHEIDRI
+526 LIKINEEIKNI
-537 NQEFG
+537 NKEFG
-542 DWERIKKFELTPQIW
+542 DWERIKKFELTPQVW

-572 KSILKKFIH
+572 KSIIKEFIH
-581 LKEKIY
+581 LKLKIY
-587 S
+587 N

>member
-22 SINTKYDGKWVS
+22 SINTKYDGKWES
-34 LSTPDFFEKVQIVS
+34 LSTHDFFEKVQIVS
-48 RKLIEIGIKKGDKI
+48 RKLLEIGIKKGDKI
-62 ALISTQNRTEWC
+62 ALISNQNRTEWC

-104 HSESKIC
+104 HSESKMC
-111 FVSDKDLFNK
+111 FVSDKDVFDK
-121 IHKIKD
+121 IDKIKD
-127 KTKLKKIYSFDEFQ
+127 KTKLKKIYSFEEFQ

-148 LFENDNKSLQGKVN
+148 LFENDNKSLQAKVN
-162 VKKKEVIPDD
+162 IKKEKVIPDD

-273 DKIEGKAEEFKV
+273 DKIECKAEEFKG
-285 VKKSLYKWSIS
+285 VKKSLYKWSIF
-296 IADRFEIEKQNRI
+296 IADRFDIEKQNRI
-309 FYNIKLMI
+309 FYNFKLMI
-317 ARFLV
+317 ARFFV

-438 IDKDGFLK
+438 LDKDGFLK

-481 MVIGEGERMPSAII
+481 MVIGEGEKMPSALI
-495 QPDFEYI
+495 QLDFEYT

-526 LIKITHEIDRI
+526 LIKITHEIDKI
-537 NQEFG
+537 NEEFG

>member
-34 LSTPDFFEKVQIVS
+34 LSTHDFFEKVQIVS

-111 FVSDKDLFNK
+111 FVSDKDVFDK
-121 IHKIKD
+121 INKIKD
-127 KTKLKKIYSFDEFQ
+127 KTKLKKIYSFEEFQ

-148 LFENDNKSLQGKVN
+148 LFENDKKSLQGKVN
-162 VKKKEVIPDD
+162 IKKEEVIPDD

-273 DKIEGKAEEFKV
+273 DKIEGKAEEFKG

-296 IADRFEIEKQNRI
+296 IADRFDIEKQNRI

-481 MVIGEGERMPSAII
+481 MVIGEGEKMPSALI

-521 EKEEL
+521 KKEEL
-526 LIKITHEIDRI
+526 LIKIAHEIDKI
-537 NQEFG
+537 NEEFG

>member
-1 MKKPKRLFDFL
+1 MKKPKRLFEFL
-12 EYQLNNPLDK
+12 ECQLENPLGK
-22 SINTKYDGKWVS
+22 SINTKYNGGWES
-34 LSTPDFFEKVQIVS
+34 LSTNDFYEKVQILS

-74 IVDNSILQIGG
+74 IADNSVLQIGA
-85 VTVPI
+85 VVVPI
-90 YPTISEKEFQYVLN
+90 YPTISKSEFQYVLN

-111 FVSDKDLFNK
+111 FVSDKDIFDKVNQ
-121 IHKIKD
+121 IKN
-127 KTKLKKIYSFDEFQ
+127 KTKLEKIYSFEEFE
-141 NCSNWNL
+141 NCKNWNL
-148 LFENDNKSLQGKVN
+148 LFENDNKSLKGELISRMNN
-162 VKKKEVIPDD
+162 VLPDD

-184 VPKGVMLTHRNIV
+184 IPKGVMLTHRNIV
-197 SNILSASKRLPPMEN
+197 SNILSASKRLPSMEN

-248 TISENLNEI
+248 TISENLKEV

-273 DKIEGKAEEFKV
+273 DKIESKAEEFTGI
-285 VKKSLYKWSIS
+285 KKSLYKWSIS
-296 IADRFEIEKQNRI
+296 IADKFSIEKQNGI
-309 FYNIKLMI
+309 FYNFKLEI
-317 ARFLV
+317 AKFLV
-322 FSKWKNALGG
+322 FSKWKSALGG
-332 KLELICSGSA
+332 SLELICSGSA

-355 GIKIMEGY
+355 GIQIIEGY
-363 GLTESSPVISI
+363 GLTETSPVISI
-374 SEPIKGG
+374 SETKKGG

-413 GYYKNSK
+413 GYFKDSK
-420 LTSETIKNGFLH
+420 LTSKTIKNGFLH
-432 TGDIGK
+432 TGDIGE
-438 IDKDGFLK
+438 IDDEGFLK

-462 IAPQVIENKM
+462 IAPQVIENRM

-481 MVIGEGERMPSAII
+481 MVIGEGEKMPSALI

-502 KKWLQKNK
+502 KSWFLKNK
-510 FNFLDDFKNIC
+510 INILDDFEIIC
-521 EKEEL
+521 GNKEL
-526 LIKITHEIDRI
+526 LIKINEEINNI
-537 NQEFG
+537 NKEFG
-542 DWERIKKFELTPQIW
+542 DWERIKKFELTPQVW

-572 KSILKKFIH
+572 KSIIKEFIH

-587 S
+587 N

>member
-34 LSTPDFFEKVQIVS
+34 LSTHDFFEKVQIVS

-111 FVSDKDLFNK
+111 FVSDKDVFDK

-273 DKIEGKAEEFKV
+273 DKIEGKAEELRG

-296 IADRFEIEKQNRI
+296 IADRFDIEKQNRI

-481 MVIGEGERMPSAII
+481 MVIGEGERMPSALI

-542 DWERIKKFELTPQIW
+542 DWERIKKFELTPEIW

>member
-22 SINTKYDGKWVS
+22 SINTKYDGKWES
-34 LSTPDFFEKVQIVS
+34 LSTHDFFEKVQIVS

-111 FVSDKDLFNK
+111 FVSDKDVFDK

-273 DKIEGKAEEFKV
+273 DKIEGKAEEFKG

-296 IADRFEIEKQNRI
+296 IADRFDIEKQNRI

-420 LTSETIKNGFLH
+420 LTSETIKNDFLH

-481 MVIGEGERMPSAII
+481 MVIGEGEKMPSALI

-521 EKEEL
+521 KKEEL
-526 LIKITHEIDRI
+526 LIKITHEIDKI
-537 NQEFG
+537 NEEFG